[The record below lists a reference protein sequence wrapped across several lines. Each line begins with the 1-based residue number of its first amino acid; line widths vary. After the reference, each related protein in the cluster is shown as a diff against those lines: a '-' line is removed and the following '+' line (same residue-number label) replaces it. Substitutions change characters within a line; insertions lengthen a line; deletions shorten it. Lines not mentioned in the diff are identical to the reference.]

1 MQINPTIPMAATF
14 NGERII
20 IDLQEGL
27 QLSLSIH
34 EAMKLGRAA
43 IGEASVAMEAARLV
57 DTSECEIIAFPEA
70 KVSKAIA
77 EKRKAAEARG

>member
-34 EAMKLGRAA
+34 EAMRLSRTVT
-43 IGEASVAMEAARLV
+43 GEAVSAMEAARLT
-57 DTSECEIIAFPEA
+57 DTSGCEVIAFPAA
-70 KVSKAIA
+70 KVRKAIVA
-77 EKRKAAEARG
+77 ARKAAKA